1 VRDPSLDAFLALRP
15 TTVLEA
21 LRARAVGRKTTAR
34 LPARWLLT
42 DSERGRCGRRST
54 EEVGIE

>member
-1 VRDPSLDAFLALRP
+1 MRGPSLDCLLALRP

-34 LPARWLLT
+34 LLARWRLT
-42 DSERGRCGRRST
+42 ASEGVQHGRRST